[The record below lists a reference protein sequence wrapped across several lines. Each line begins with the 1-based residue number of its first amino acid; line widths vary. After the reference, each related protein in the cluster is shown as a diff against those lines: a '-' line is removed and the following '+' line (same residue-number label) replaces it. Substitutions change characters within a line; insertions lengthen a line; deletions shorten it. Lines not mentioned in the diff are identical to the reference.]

1 VHRGS
6 RVSAIFILRTLFLVF
21 VDVTS
26 SKTSSRVI
34 PRNNSSNKLL
44 RAVFWLESDKN
55 TARNN
60 LFEELFEIR
69 RSTSG
74 TKEEDDDE

>member
-1 VHRGS
+1 
-6 RVSAIFILRTLFLVF
+6 VSAIFILRTLFLVF

-55 TARNN
+55 TARND
-60 LFEELFEIR
+60 LFEELYSR
-69 RSTSG
+69 YVGLRQVLRKRTM
-74 TKEEDDDE
+74 TNK